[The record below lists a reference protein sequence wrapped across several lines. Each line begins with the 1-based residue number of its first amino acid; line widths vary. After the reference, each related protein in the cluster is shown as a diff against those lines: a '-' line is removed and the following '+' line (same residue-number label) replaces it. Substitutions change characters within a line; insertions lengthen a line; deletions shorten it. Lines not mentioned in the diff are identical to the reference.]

1 MRLTQFLTLSVA
13 MSRNQA
19 KYCIRK
25 GRTCVD
31 GKVIIDPN
39 FQIANNLTVTLDGNP
54 ISIVKY
60 QYFMLNKPP
69 SFTCTTVESEEK
81 SVLNLIKKRSKA
93 KNYYLGNILSDDVTG
108 LVLISDNARWVNRT
122 KLKTLEKISIYQLK
136 IKEIVTDDEVL
147 RIKEAFLT
155 SGKRQMGS
163 EIDIQKKDEQTL
175 MLSIKHFSL
184 TDLIDICTSINIHIT
199 NKHLQQ
205 LGALGLG
212 DLKTGDYLELTEK
225 DIRL

>member
-1 MRLTQFLTLSVA
+1 MRLTQFLTLAVA

-19 KYCIRK
+19 KYSIRK

-31 GKVIIDPN
+31 GNVIIDPN
-39 FQIANNLTVTLDGNP
+39 FEVFDHNNVTFDSNP
-54 ISIVKY
+54 ISIMKY
-60 QYFMLNKPP
+60 QYFMLHKPA
-69 SFTCTTVESEEK
+69 SFTCTTVDSEEK
-81 SVLNLIKKRSKA
+81 SVLNLIKKRSNE

-147 RIKEAFLT
+147 KIKEAFLT

-175 MLSIKHFSL
+175 ILSIKHFSL
-184 TDLIDICTSINIHIT
+184 TDLIDICTSLDIHIA

-205 LGALGLG
+205 VGALGLG